1 MDKWSEHLVLVIG
14 LSYVPLFVIIV
25 IRVGRH
31 RVSCWGGN
39 LPQESDLTK
48 GRSRSLALFDK
59 HSLKRALHTQILLLL
74 FPVCWKRSSSSL
86 LPLIPWFVFSQPRQS
101 IISLIAFSSWW
112 HIYILLMNSEPQ
124 NEWIIIWMLFLVFL
138 VRRISR
144 PQKLQ
149 PTWQGSTKHLQSG
162 APKRD
167 ICWFISPSNYNG
179 FIMGL

>member
-1 MDKWSEHLVLVIG
+1 MSHSLWSLSSELDATVLRAG
-14 LSYVPLFVIIV
+14 AE
-25 IRVGRH
+25 
-31 RVSCWGGN
+31 N

-86 LPLIPWFVFSQPRQS
+86 LPLIPWFVFFSAPPIHHRS
-101 IISLIAFSSWW
+101 YCILILVAY
-112 HIYILLMNSEPQ
+112 IYILLMNSEPQ

-144 PQKLQ
+144 PQKVQ

-167 ICWFISPSNYNG
+167 VCWFISPSNYNG